1 MAGGPAPVQQPKHI
15 YILLAVLWV
24 LAISIVGYLYVSH
37 RFTLYLDTQPVA
49 EEEESAGTRSFAVA
63 SGAFGSGG
71 MIPAMY
77 TCDAKQV
84 SPPLSFLGVP
94 DDAHSLVLIMEDRD
108 IPKDLKADG
117 TFLHW
122 TVFDIPPTTAS
133 IETGEVIGVQG
144 STGNGVAGY
153 IGPCPPRGREPALH
167 HYYFD
172 VYALDATLDLPEGA
186 SVTEI
191 RRAMQGHELAHATLM
206 GTYER
211 VAQ

>member
-1 MAGGPAPVQQPKHI
+1 
-15 YILLAVLWV
+15 
-24 LAISIVGYLYVSH
+24 
-37 RFTLYLDTQPVA
+37 
-49 EEEESAGTRSFAVA
+49 
-63 SGAFGSGG
+63 
-71 MIPAMY
+71 MIPVMY

-84 SPPLSFLGVP
+84 SPPLTFSGVP

-108 IPKDLKADG
+108 IPTDLKADG

-122 TVFDIPPTTAS
+122 TVFDIPPTTKA

-153 IGPCPPRGREPALH
+153 IGPCPPRGREPSLH

-186 SVTEI
+186 SVSEI
-191 RRAMQGHELAHATLM
+191 RRAMQGHELSHATLM
-206 GTYER
+206 ATYER
-211 VAQ
+211 SAQ